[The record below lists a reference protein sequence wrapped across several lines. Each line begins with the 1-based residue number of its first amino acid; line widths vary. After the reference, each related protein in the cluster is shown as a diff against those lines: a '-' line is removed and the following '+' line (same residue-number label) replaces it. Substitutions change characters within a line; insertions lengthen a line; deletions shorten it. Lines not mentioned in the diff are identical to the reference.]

1 MKIVKV
7 ILFFLLLILIVL
19 FIVQNIGQPVEIKF
33 FSNQS
38 IISTEMIV
46 VVTIAFIIGTIL
58 GMLFSG
64 IQLLKTKNKLR
75 VLTREYEK
83 QKKELN
89 LLRNKELKEI
99 EDE

>member
-1 MKIVKV
+1 MKIAKV
-7 ILFFLLLILIVL
+7 ILFFLLLIFIVL
-19 FIVQNIGQPVEIKF
+19 FVVQNIGQPVDIKF

-46 VVTIAFIIGTIL
+46 VVIISFILGIII

-75 VLTREYEK
+75 VITKEYEK

-99 EDE
+99 ED

>member
-1 MKIVKV
+1 MKIIKV
-7 ILFFLLLILIVL
+7 ILFFLLLILLVL
-19 FIVQNIGQPVEIKF
+19 FIVQNIGQPVEIQF
-33 FSNQS
+33 FSSENVV
-38 IISTEMIV
+38 STEMIV
-46 VVTIAFIIGTIL
+46 VVTIAFILGTIL

-75 VLTREYEK
+75 VVTKEYEK

-99 EDE
+99 ENE

>member
-1 MKIVKV
+1 MKIAKI
-7 ILFFLLLILIVL
+7 ILFFLLLIFIVL
-19 FIVQNIGQPVEIKF
+19 FVVQNIGQPVDIKF

-46 VVTIAFIIGTIL
+46 VVIISFILGIII

-75 VLTREYEK
+75 VITKEYEK

-99 EDE
+99 ED

>member
-1 MKIVKV
+1 MKIAKV
-7 ILFFLLLILIVL
+7 ILFFLLLIILVL
-19 FIVQNIGQPVEIKF
+19 FVVQNIGQPVDIHF
-33 FSNQS
+33 FSNEA
-38 IISTEMIV
+38 IVSTEMIV
-46 VVTIAFIIGTIL
+46 VVTIAFIVGTIF

-75 VLTREYEK
+75 VLTKEYEK

-99 EDE
+99 EE